1 MGVTSLLTKFERM
14 RLYRAPFFPIR
25 IFLLFEVKALCF
37 LSSSLP
43 TLRSF
48 CFDTGKH
55 WGRAGRKGGGRSDG
69 CATYMDVRQAI
80 WYIWPLAISRGGEG
94 GKRGLLYES
103 CKKRGGSCTFSHRR
117 ESAGQSVFSPPLP
130 VCANSV
136 LLCPPS
142 HTDLHHHPAAKTTG
156 PFSPPRSLLRLW
168 APPLRSRRMPNFTGF
183 VPRRYRLFPS
193 ACFAFVFPPFHL
205 GKLLCLRRRRRRAEE
220 RRSPASTKHSIVE
233 VFGVVERAAEN
244 GAEWS
249 LITQHSLLLLLVAL
263 LSFWPPCPP
272 RAETLFSDFCSISS
286 N

>member
-14 RLYRAPFFPIR
+14 RLYRAPFFLIR

-37 LSSSLP
+37 LSSPLP

-48 CFDTGKH
+48 CFDTGTH

-103 CKKRGGSCTFSHRR
+103 CKKGVGAAHFPTAAKAPDSRSFLRLFL
-117 ESAGQSVFSPPLP
+117 SASIPSF
-130 VCANSV
+130 
-136 LLCPPS
+136 LCPP
-142 HTDLHHHPAAKTTG
+142 TPTLICTTIRPQRPLG

-205 GKLLCLRRRRRRAEE
+205 GKLLCLRRRRRAEG
-220 RRSPASTKHSIVE
+220 RRSPTSTKHSPLLKCL
-233 VFGVVERAAEN
+233 GSWKGRLRMALN
-244 GAEWS
+244 GASLHSTASSYSWS
-249 LITQHSLLLLLVAL
+249 H
-263 LSFWPPCPP
+263 C
-272 RAETLFSDFCSISS
+272 
-286 N
+286 